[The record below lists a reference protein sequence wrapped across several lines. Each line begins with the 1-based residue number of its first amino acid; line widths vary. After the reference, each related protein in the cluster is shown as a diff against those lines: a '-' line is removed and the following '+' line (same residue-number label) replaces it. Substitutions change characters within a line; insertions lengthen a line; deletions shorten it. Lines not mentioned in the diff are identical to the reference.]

1 MLNQSLIVARKELKD
16 ALRDLR
22 SLVSSLFYSLMGPA
36 VVLLVGAAKP
46 GANEV
51 LTAMAS
57 IFVIVSAFSGGM
69 NVAMDTVAG
78 ERERRSLLP
87 LLLNPIIRRD
97 VVIGKWLAVAAF
109 SCAGLIINLTAFSMV
124 LSAPAMFLKLPILLP
139 VALLAA
145 ALEVLIS
152 TWCRSIKEAHTYLSF
167 LVFLPMVAGM
177 FAVFVPRA
185 FAHWG
190 WLVPILGQQMVLAGQ
205 VTILQSG
212 VLFGTTGLTALLAL
226 VAAGNRLERD
236 DVVYGS

>member
-1 MLNQSLIVARKELKD
+1 MLNQPLIIARKELKD
-16 ALRDLR
+16 SLRDTR

-36 VVLLVGAAKP
+36 IVLLVRASKP

-57 IFVIVSAFSGGM
+57 IFVMVSAFSGGM

-87 LLLNPIIRRD
+87 LLLNPVVRTD

-109 SCAGLIINLTAFSMV
+109 SCAGLIINLTAFSIV
-124 LSAPAMFLKLPILLP
+124 LSAPAMLLRLPMLLP
-139 VALLAA
+139 LALLAA
-145 ALEVLIS
+145 ALEILIS

-167 LVFLPMVAGM
+167 LIFLPMVAGI

-205 VTILQSG
+205 MTTWQTG
-212 VLFGTTGLTALLAL
+212 VLFGATVVGAAVALF
-226 VAAGNRLERD
+226 AAGNRLERD

>member
-1 MLNQSLIVARKELKD
+1 MR
-16 ALRDLR
+16 
-22 SLVSSLFYSLMGPA
+22 Y
-36 VVLLVGAAKP
+36 
-46 GANEV
+46 
-51 LTAMAS
+51 AMAS

>member
-16 ALRDLR
+16 ALRDSR

-36 VVLLVGAAKP
+36 IVLLVGAARP

-57 IFVIVSAFSGGM
+57 IFVMVSAFSGGM

-87 LLLNPIIRRD
+87 LLVNPVIRRD

-109 SCAGLIINLTAFSMV
+109 SCAGLIINVAAFSMV
-124 LSAPAMFLKLPILLP
+124 LSSAAMFLKLPILLS

-190 WLVPILGQQMVLAGQ
+190 WLMPIVGQQMVLAGQ
-205 VTILQSG
+205 VTRLQSS
-212 VLFGTTGLTALLAL
+212 VLFGATVLAAVLAL
-226 VAAGNRLERD
+226 FAAGNRLERD